1 MMRGEVIFPALIFAT
16 VAAFVVGGAVLGEYT
31 WNVFAFPLG
40 AAVFVCVMCAIE
52 IANALRRPAT
62 VPADDDASA
71 PQQSLS
77 AVAWVVALA
86 AFLYGLGFVW
96 GPAVYL
102 LACLRFNGFSWLL
115 SVGVAAASLLLT
127 WGLFI
132 KTMGILLPMAPLWL
146 G

>member
-16 VAAFVVGGAVLGEYT
+16 VAAFTAGGDVIGEYS

-40 AAVFVCVMCAIE
+40 AAIFVCVMCVIE

-62 VPADDDASA
+62 VPADGDAPA
-71 PQQSLS
+71 PQSLA

-96 GPAVYL
+96 GPAAYL
-102 LACLRFNGFSWLL
+102 LACLRFNGFSWGLA
-115 SVGVAAASLLLT
+115 VGVAASSVLLT
-127 WGLFI
+127 FGLFI
-132 KTMGILLPMAPLWL
+132 KVMGILLPIAPLWL
-146 G
+146 E